1 MGGIFNRAENMMRH
15 TCFAF
20 FAVYNRVIITGNAVL
35 TKKMDLSG
43 KTKQLLGK
51 ICISEKNADCK
62 TRL

>member
-15 TCFAF
+15 TWFAF
-20 FAVYNRVIITGNAVL
+20 FAVYNPVL
-35 TKKMDLSG
+35 TEKMDLSG
-43 KTKQLLGK
+43 KTKQLPGK